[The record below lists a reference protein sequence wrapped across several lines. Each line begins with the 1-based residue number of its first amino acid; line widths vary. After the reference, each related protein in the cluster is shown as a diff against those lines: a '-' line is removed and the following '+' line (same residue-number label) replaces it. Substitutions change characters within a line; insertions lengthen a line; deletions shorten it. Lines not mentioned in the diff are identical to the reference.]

1 MNKEIY
7 YCLINSHNT
16 WHLKMRTPDGK
27 QVLRSTGIKVPEG
40 SKRDIERSKKEA
52 QLKVPKIIDDYKK
65 SKPNHTVVLTDK
77 EDVTLADYAEYYNE
91 LNKSN
96 IKITTYDNDKQKINK
111 HIKPYFGKK
120 KLTDITLSDLDK
132 YKKDKLAEGLS
143 ANTVGKL
150 LTYIKTVL
158 GYAVKNHIISDN
170 PAEGVKKPKKKKY
183 KYVILSPEELQMLLN
198 AVAGTDMEMPIT
210 LAALFGL
217 RRSEVV
223 GLRWSDID
231 FDGKKITIS
240 GTVTRQHNSAGKL
253 VDVYCP
259 GETKTDESQSEY
271 LLTDE
276 VATYLKGKYLAQK
289 AMPRETNE
297 YIDFVCV
304 NEVGQRVHLDYV
316 SDKFSKLLDKF
327 NLPHVRFHDLRHS
340 CISLLVNSHVSMK
353 DAQVYARHANFKT
366 TADTY
371 SHAEKTSTHSSLETI
386 TKAIDFKGIA
396 AKAEKTAEDKPK
408 PVSVKPVERNIFLSR
423 DKYSQLADMND
434 MISGLV

>member
-1 MNKEIY
+1 MN
-7 YCLINSHNT
+7 YCIINSHNV
-16 WHLKMRTPDGK
+16 WHVKIRTDDGK
-27 QVLRSTGIKVPEG
+27 QVLRSTSIKVPEG
-40 SKRDIERSKKEA
+40 TKREVERSKKEA
-52 QLKVPKIIDDYKK
+52 ALKAAGIIEEYI
-65 SKPNHTVVLTDK
+65 KPIHKAVVTVQA
-77 EDVTLADYAEYYNE
+77 DVTFADYAEYYNE
-91 LNKSN
+91 LNKCN
-96 IKITTYDNDKQKINK
+96 IKATTYDDNKQKINK

-120 KLTDITLSDLDK
+120 KLKDITLSDLDK
-132 YKKDKLAEGLS
+132 YKADKLAEGLS

-150 LTYIKTVL
+150 LTFIKTVFK
-158 GYAVKNHIISDN
+158 YAVLNHIISEN
-170 PAEGVKKPKKKKY
+170 PADGVKKPKKAKY
-183 KYVILSPEELQMLLN
+183 KYVILSPEELQVLVN
-198 AVAGTDMEMPIT
+198 EVKGTDMELPIA
-210 LAALFGL
+210 LAVLFGL

-223 GLRWSDID
+223 GLRWSDIN
-231 FDGKKITIS
+231 FEGKKITIS
-240 GTVTRQHNSAGKL
+240 GTVTRQHNSEGKL
-253 VDVYCP
+253 VDVYTP
-259 GETKTDESQSEY
+259 DTKTEESKSEY
-271 LLTDE
+271 LLTDD
-276 VATYLKGKYLAQK
+276 VAAYLKAMYHIQRT
-289 AMPRETNE
+289 MPRETNE

-316 SDKFSKLLDKF
+316 SDKFSKLLDKY

-396 AKAEKTAEDKPK
+396 AETEKTAEDKPK